1 MQGALYIKPTILLPL
16 PSSSV
21 SSPKFSLLLPHAT
34 KASRLSS
41 LRSNNASSSSPS
53 TSDPNTIDYN
63 SSILSVFPAE
73 ACEVISGYACSADIY
88 PEVKLESKPVSR
100 PVVSEPVDREYE
112 EYNNTKTVF
121 REEACDDLGGEF
133 CEPDYQKDAN

>member
-16 PSSSV
+16 PSSV
-21 SSPKFSLLLPHAT
+21 SSPKLSFLLPHAT
-34 KASRLSS
+34 KPSRLSP
-41 LRSNNASSSSPS
+41 LRSNNASS
-53 TSDPNTIDYN
+53 DPNTVDYN

-100 PVVSEPVDREYE
+100 PVTTESVDREYE
-112 EYNNTKTVF
+112 DYNNTKTVF

-133 CEPDYQKDAN
+133 CEPDYQKDVN

>member
-16 PSSSV
+16 PSSV
-21 SSPKFSLLLPHAT
+21 SSPKLSLLLPHAT

-41 LRSNNASSSSPS
+41 LRSNNTSSSPS
-53 TSDPNTIDYN
+53 TSDPNTVDYN

-100 PVVSEPVDREYE
+100 PVVSEHVDREYE

>member
-1 MQGALYIKPTILLPL
+1 MQGALFIKPTILLPL
-16 PSSSV
+16 PSSV
-21 SSPKFSLLLPHAT
+21 SSPKLTFLLPHAT

-41 LRSNNASSSSPS
+41 LRSNNSSSSS
-53 TSDPNTIDYN
+53 SSLTSDPNTVDYN

-88 PEVKLESKPVSR
+88 PEVKLDTKPVSR
-100 PVVSEPVDREYE
+100 PVASEPVDREYE
-112 EYNNTKTVF
+112 EYNSPKTVF

-133 CEPDYQKDAN
+133 CEPDFQKDAN